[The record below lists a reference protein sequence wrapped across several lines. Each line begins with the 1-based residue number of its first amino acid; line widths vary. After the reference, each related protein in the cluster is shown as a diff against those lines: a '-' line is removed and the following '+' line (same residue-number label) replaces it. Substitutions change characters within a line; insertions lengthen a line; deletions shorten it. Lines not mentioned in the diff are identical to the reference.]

1 MLINF
6 ICLASLV
13 KKHLKRVTLLHATF
27 FTFAKE
33 SGGLQEKEHG
43 GSWILWDRSKNVIF
57 GFFGVE
63 KLIKIFISSS
73 RNIKNFEKIDLQNW
87 NLREFHRSHVTIFWT
102 FFDAN
107 VFVGHQLRVDRGSQN
122 SKVKWGHLRS
132 NLRFWQ
138 KNSVSM
144 THSTISHEN
153 IRIYVILHNN
163 NNRGVKF
170 HLRSLGVKWGHF
182 YENRVF

>member
-1 MLINF
+1 MLSIV
-6 ICLASLV
+6 L
-13 KKHLKRVTLLHATF
+13 
-27 FTFAKE
+27 
-33 SGGLQEKEHG
+33 GGLNEKEHRDF
-43 GSWILWDRSKNVIF
+43 WVFRDRSKNVIF

-63 KLIKIFISSS
+63 KFIKIFVSRS
-73 RNIKNFEKIDLQNW
+73 RNIQNFEKIDLQNW

-107 VFVGHQLRVDRGSQN
+107 LFVGHQLGPHRGSQN

-132 NLRFWQ
+132 NLRFWP
-138 KNSVSM
+138 KNSFSM

-153 IRIYVILHNN
+153 IRIYVIRHNK

-170 HLRSLGVKWGHF
+170 YLRSLGVKWGHF
-182 YENRVF
+182 YENRLFYLFFSDI